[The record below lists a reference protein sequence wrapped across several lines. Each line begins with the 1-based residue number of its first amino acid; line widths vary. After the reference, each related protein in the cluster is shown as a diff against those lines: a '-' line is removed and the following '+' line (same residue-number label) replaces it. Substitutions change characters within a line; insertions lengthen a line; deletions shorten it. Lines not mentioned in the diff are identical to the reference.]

1 MKKLADLATPALV
14 LDRGRLVANLERM
27 KARVRALGVRLRPHM
42 KVAKAVAIA
51 ELAVE
56 KKGRGIA
63 VQTPAE
69 AEFFAQAGY
78 TDITVCAAVIPS
90 KLDRAARF
98 ADDGAGVTVITD
110 SLDVA
115 RVMVAHGGRFEVLVE
130 IDCGGHRAGV
140 LPESPEAIEIAK
152 ILDGAPR
159 VTFGGVLTNAA
170 HCYQGRTMAEFEA
183 IAEQERAA
191 VVHAAERLS
200 EAGIP
205 CPVVSVGS
213 TATAVAAKH
222 LNGATETRPGLYVFN
237 DLFRAGVGLCEPD
250 DIALSVLARVVGHYR
265 SDDRLLID
273 AGVTSLSLDR
283 GTERIEGGDQGFGVV
298 LDEDL
303 QPIAPGLRVAQLHT
317 EHGWVAADGP
327 LPFERLPVGTMVRIL
342 PNHANNTATMH
353 RHYDVVDGRSAV
365 IARWPRQGG
374 W

>member
-1 MKKLADLATPALV
+1 MTRLADLATPALV
-14 LDRGRLVANLERM
+14 IERSRLVANLEQM
-27 KARVRALGVRLRPHM
+27 KSRALALGVRLRPHM

-51 ELAVE
+51 EVAVE
-56 KKGRGIA
+56 EKGRGIA

-78 TDITVCAAVIPS
+78 ADITVCAAMIPS
-90 KLDRAARF
+90 KLDRVARL
-98 ADDGAGVTVITD
+98 ADDDVGVTVITD
-110 SLDVA
+110 SPDVA
-115 RVMVAHGGRFEVLVE
+115 RAIAAHGGHFAVLVE
-130 IDCGGHRAGV
+130 VDCGGHRAGV

-170 HCYQGRTMAEFEA
+170 HCYQGRTRAEFEA

-191 VVHAAERLS
+191 VVHVAERLS

-213 TATAVAAKH
+213 TATAVFAKH

-237 DLFRAGVGLCEPD
+237 DLFRAGVGLCGRD
-250 DIALSVLARVVGHYR
+250 DIALSLLSRVIGHYR
-265 SDDRLLID
+265 SDNRLLID

-298 LDEDL
+298 LDEHL
-303 QPIAPGLRVAQLHT
+303 QPIAPGLEVAQLHT
-317 EHGWVAADGP
+317 EHAWVGADEP
-327 LPFERLPVGTMVRIL
+327 LPFDSLPIGTMVRIL

-353 RHYDVVDGRSAV
+353 SHYDVVDGTSEV

>member
-1 MKKLADLATPALV
+1 MTTLADLATPALV

-27 KARVRALGVRLRPHM
+27 KARARALGVGLRPHM
-42 KVAKAVAIA
+42 KVAKSVAIA

-56 KKGRGIA
+56 EKGRGIA

-69 AEFFAQAGY
+69 AEFFAQAGHA
-78 TDITVCAAVIPS
+78 DITVCAAMIPS
-90 KLDRAARF
+90 KLDRAAWL
-98 ADDGAGVTVITD
+98 ADAGADVTVITD
-110 SLDVA
+110 CPDVA
-115 RVMVAHGGRFEVLVE
+115 RAFTAHAGRFKVLVE
-130 IDCGGHRAGV
+130 IDCGGRRAGA
-140 LPESPEAIEIAK
+140 LPESPELIEIAG

-159 VTFGGVLTNAA
+159 VTFTGVLTNAA
-170 HCYQGRTMAEFEA
+170 HCYQGRTPTEFEA
-183 IAEQERAA
+183 IAEEERAA

-200 EAGIP
+200 AAGIP

-222 LNGATETRPGLYVFN
+222 LDGATETRPGLYVFN
-237 DLFRAGVGLCEPD
+237 DLFRAGVGLCGPD
-250 DIALSVLARVVGHYR
+250 DIALSVLSRVIGHYR
-265 SDDRLLID
+265 SDNRLLID

-303 QPIAPGLRVAQLHT
+303 RPIAAGLRVAQLHT

-327 LPFERLPVGTMVRIL
+327 LPFDSLPMGTMVRIL

-353 RHYDVVDGRSAV
+353 RHYDVVDGSSEV